1 MKYGAERRIAMADIV
16 LFTPVVELDAAANL
30 HGFIDMCR
38 HKLTVFGANLPFQ
51 DNVWDVTES
60 VAVKGRGNKRER
72 ITFSNAATVGKNA
85 QEMMREPFISFAK
98 AYLRYMHG
106 MRPTKLIHNRMAAL
120 RALEA
125 ALSERGEAPSPVRI
139 DSHILNRAAQ
149 IVADRFSDGAA
160 YRVAGQLEILAAFM
174 AENRLLAVPIR
185 WRNPIKRPSS
195 AVRVGKAFDERR
207 VKKMPSSAALEALPQ
222 IFRAAVEPVD
232 VITASVAAALLAA
245 PDRIGEVLSLPE
257 CCEVHEPRRGAE
269 DAYGLRWWPAK
280 GQSRWSSG

>member
-1 MKYGAERRIAMADIV
+1 MADIV

-160 YRVAGQLEILAAFM
+160 YRVAGQLEILGM
-174 AENRLLAVPIR
+174 V
-185 WRNPIKRPSS
+185 
-195 AVRVGKAFDERR
+195 
-207 VKKMPSSAALEALPQ
+207 
-222 IFRAAVEPVD
+222 
-232 VITASVAAALLAA
+232 
-245 PDRIGEVLSLPE
+245 
-257 CCEVHEPRRGAE
+257 
-269 DAYGLRWWPAK
+269 
-280 GQSRWSSG
+280 